1 MENFYEELY
10 QYLIERGIDEDE
22 ATEVVNY
29 LYEDNIH
36 EYGLITENKGRAFL
50 NMLKAVGYMSG
61 VLKKPGAKKA
71 VKQVVK
77 KVQGTPVQGNLLTKK
92 GTAQNFTG
100 GRTPFTSTSPVPAAS
115 SPLPKKVAL
124 SPEAPGQMRIPGM
137 SDTAQT
143 LSRISGKPMGSGG
156 LGITMSGTTKGL
168 PRRAPKPEFG
178 PGAVKPTSYAK
189 PKAELRPDGVAP
201 KPEFKV
207 AKPPKP
213 KSAPRTNKQADAEAA
228 LKKTAA
234 MTAPS
239 LPKTDKVV
247 DAVRTRSNAQK
258 ALTGV
263 GVAGAITGG
272 VGLASGI
279 VDKANKESAK
289 RDAQRKTKLAQQEAE
304 TKAAEAPKPQP
315 TGERSAEVN
324 QEKQEKAKQEAE
336 KTRRSKEQLSA
347 AAKDFDKT
355 FAAARKEGKKEF
367 TWRGKKYN
375 TKLKGE

>member
-10 QYLIERGIDEDE
+10 HYLIERGIDDDE

-61 VLKKPGAKKA
+61 VLKKPGARQA
-71 VKQVVK
+71 LKQVTK
-77 KVQGTPVQGNLLTKK
+77 KVQGTPLQGNLLTKK

-115 SPLPKKVAL
+115 SPLPQPKGTPV
-124 SPEAPGQMRIPGM
+124 ETPGQMRIPGM

-143 LSRISGKPMGSGG
+143 LSRITGKPMGPGG
-156 LGITMSGTTKGL
+156 MGISMSGSTKGL

-178 PGAVKPTSYAK
+178 PGAVKPTAK
-189 PKAELRPDGVAP
+189 PPKPELRPDGVAP
-201 KPEFKV
+201 KPEFGTPPGLKS
-207 AKPPKP
+207 KPKP
-213 KSAPRTNKQADAEAA
+213 APRTNKAADAEAA

-239 LPKTDKVV
+239 LPKAKKLSSTIST
-247 DAVRTRSNAQK
+247 VRNANK
-258 ALTGV
+258 ALTAA
-263 GVAGAITGG
+263 GVAGVAVGSAGLTGA
-272 VGLASGI
+272 VI
-279 VDKANKESAK
+279 DKANKDSAA
-289 RDAQRKTKLAQQEAE
+289 RRLEREQQRSEKLAQQRAE
-304 TKAAEAPKPQP
+304 TQAASQPKPEP
-315 TGERSAEVN
+315 TGERSAEAN
-324 QEKQEKAKQEAE
+324 REKQEIAKADAE
-336 KTRRSKEQLSA
+336 SRRNA
-347 AAKDFDKT
+347 AADFDKT
-355 FAAARKEGKKEF
+355 FAAARKAGKKEF
-367 TWRGKKYN
+367 TWRGRRYN

>member
-10 QYLIERGIDEDE
+10 HYLIERGIDDDE

-61 VLKKPGAKKA
+61 VLKKPGARQA
-71 VKQVVK
+71 LKQVTK
-77 KVQGTPVQGNLLTKK
+77 KVQGTPLQGNLLTKK

-115 SPLPKKVAL
+115 SPLPQPKGTPV
-124 SPEAPGQMRIPGM
+124 ETPGQMRIPGM

-143 LSRISGKPMGSGG
+143 LSRITGKPMGPGG
-156 LGITMSGTTKGL
+156 MGISMSGSTKGL

-178 PGAVKPTSYAK
+178 PGAVKPTAK
-189 PKAELRPDGVAP
+189 PPKPELRPDGVAP
-201 KPEFKV
+201 KPEFGTPPGLKS
-207 AKPPKP
+207 KPKP
-213 KSAPRTNKQADAEAA
+213 APRTNKAADAEAA

-239 LPKTDKVV
+239 LPKAKKLSSTIST
-247 DAVRTRSNAQK
+247 VRNANK
-258 ALTGV
+258 ALTAA
-263 GVAGAITGG
+263 GVAGVAVGSAGLTGA
-272 VGLASGI
+272 VI
-279 VDKANKESAK
+279 DKANKDSAA
-289 RDAQRKTKLAQQEAE
+289 RRLEREQQRSEKLAQQRAE
-304 TKAAEAPKPQP
+304 TQAASQPKPEP
-315 TGERSAEVN
+315 TGERSAEAN
-324 QEKQEKAKQEAE
+324 REKQEIAKADAE
-336 KTRRSKEQLSA
+336 SRRNA
-347 AAKDFDKT
+347 AADFDRT
-355 FAAARKEGKKEF
+355 FAAARKAGKKEF
-367 TWRGKKYN
+367 TWRGRRYN